1 MTINFNGCII
11 LQVMK
16 TGVMFASNLR
26 SQSIYEIG
34 YWTLK
39 MFGLKFQIGFRETR
53 PHRGDDFASPLSA
66 FSTISFEGIFPGPR
80 SRRDDD
86 DDISN
91 LSKEDFVGVILDV
104 LKMQKNI
111 CLCRH
116 FQVKQAQRSNFI
128 AQLQQ
133 ARSVH
138 MYGICWKV
146 FK

>member
-1 MTINFNGCII
+1 
-11 LQVMK
+11 MK

-26 SQSIYEIG
+26 SYSINEIG
-34 YWTLK
+34 YWTIK

-53 PHRGDDFASPLSA
+53 HHRGDDFASPLSA

-116 FQVKQAQRSNFI
+116 FQVK
-128 AQLQQ
+128 
-133 ARSVH
+133 
-138 MYGICWKV
+138 
-146 FK
+146 